1 MALESNEQMDVRK
14 GVENVV
20 FFFFFKSGIKHVE
33 CSRA

>member
-20 FFFFFKSGIKHVE
+20 LFFFLKAGSNM
-33 CSRA
+33 